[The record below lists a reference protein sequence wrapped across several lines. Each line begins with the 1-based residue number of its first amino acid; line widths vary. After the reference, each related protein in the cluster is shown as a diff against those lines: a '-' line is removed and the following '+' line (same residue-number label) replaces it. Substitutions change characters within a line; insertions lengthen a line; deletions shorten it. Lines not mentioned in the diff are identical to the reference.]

1 VTVERTSAVNDV
13 NEPATVEDAPAT
25 QTHEQWATVRAQIIA
40 VAGTGLILVVFV
52 VIFSALT
59 GSL

>member
-1 VTVERTSAVNDV
+1 MNDV